1 MIAVA
6 LLADVPVDVGRDEAR
21 GAAARELADPIYDAA
36 EPSWLERVMAWLLE
50 RFGDLVS
57 ALFEVTPGGAF
68 GLIVLLVLAVV
79 IAVVVRLR
87 MGKVARTARAGKA
100 VFGERV
106 RTAAEHRDAAEA
118 ALARGDV
125 DSAVAERFRAIAREF
140 EERGVL
146 RQIAGMTADE
156 IAAAAG
162 GPLPGCAEDLR
173 RAARAFDD
181 VYYGG
186 HAATVETYRFLC
198 TVDDRVRVERPML
211 AEVR

>member
-1 MIAVA
+1 MTAVA
-6 LLADVPVDVGRDEAR
+6 LLADVPVDIGRDEAR
-21 GAAARELADPIYDAA
+21 RAAVRELADPIYDAA

-57 ALFEVTPGGAF
+57 ALFAVTPGGVF

-79 IAVVVRLR
+79 VAVVVRLK
-87 MGKVARTARAGKA
+87 MGKVARRARAGKA

-106 RTAAEHRDAAEA
+106 QTAAEHRDAAEA

-125 DSAVAERFRAIAREF
+125 DNAVAERFRAIAREL

-173 RAARAFDD
+173 QAARAFDD

-186 HAATVETYRFLC
+186 HPATAEAYRFLC

-211 AEVR
+211 AQVR

>member
-21 GAAARELADPIYDAA
+21 GAAARELADPIYDVA
-36 EPSWLERVMAWLLE
+36 EPSWFERAMTWLLE

-57 ALFEVTPGGAF
+57 ALFEVAPGGAF
-68 GLIVLLVLAVV
+68 GLIVLLVLAVL
-79 IAVVVRLR
+79 IAVVVRLK
-87 MGKVARTARAGKA
+87 MGPVARTARAGKA
-100 VFGERV
+100 VFGEKV
-106 RTAAEHRDAAEA
+106 RTAAEYRNAAEA

-125 DSAVAERFRAIAREF
+125 DEAVAERFRAIAREL

-156 IAAAAG
+156 VAAAAG
-162 GPLPGCAEDLR
+162 GPLPGSAEDLR
-173 RAARAFDD
+173 RAAREFDD
-181 VYYGG
+181 VFYGG
-186 HAATVETYRFLC
+186 HPATVDTYRFLC
-198 TVDDRVRVERPML
+198 AVDDRVRVERPVL